1 MSETSGPARKP
12 RHRHRFEKNRR
23 GPSPVGVL
31 SQAQPERPLD
41 TAPVDAPLTP
51 QEAARMKEHFRF
63 LREHRHALKLR
74 LNATEDLLLN
84 GSREPT
90 HRGVCQHLLDKVERA
105 RVLAVSERLP
115 AAEATRFL
123 AGVLRF
129 APEIPYVLRFLE
141 CVRGSASGEQAAAAL
156 SYALRHLDFAETSSA
171 QLRQI
176 LTLIVEVFPP
186 REMPLL
192 LLSLL
197 SGAPFRQALDRSA
210 DALPASLAEMVL
222 PLRAAR
228 AALFRDEHPRA
239 ERGDGGPRHA
249 IPDLERGV
257 LLLLGSAIPGLL
269 ELEIAQR
276 RRLFELGSEG
286 MGRRTTAQQAL
297 ERLEALFSSL
307 SWPNEGERVSAA
319 RRLIG
324 AALAA
329 NETGRARSLL
339 DHELRQRPNAAPF
352 AQWRKLLDAPH
363 VGSIALEPPEGRG
376 DREKRESGA
385 KITLPPPGRWYRGWY
400 VPTQTSVRIRYG
412 ESAEEER
419 VLGLVRL
426 WQRVLVPGVE
436 RVVEHGG
443 GERPY
448 LALRVAGRSFARA
461 LEEQRGI
468 DAATCREWSI
478 EACQLLSGLSRYGVE
493 LPDADPH
500 RFSVD
505 HVGRLWLV
513 DPWGAQSRAPEVAD
527 QAHARHAQR
536 LVARILE
543 VARTP
548 PLPGAAREALN
559 QAETFER
566 IVELLEGG

>member
-12 RHRHRFEKNRR
+12 RHRHRFKKNRR

-31 SQAQPERPLD
+31 SAAQPERRLD
-41 TAPVDAPLTP
+41 AAPVDAPLTP

-63 LREHRHALKLR
+63 LREHRHTLKLR
-74 LNATEDLLLN
+74 VNATEDLLLN

-105 RVLAVSERLP
+105 RVLVVSERLP

-123 AGVLRF
+123 AGILRF

-156 SYALRHLDFAETSSA
+156 SYALRRLDFAETSSA

-210 DALPASLAEMVL
+210 DALPASLADMVL

-239 ERGDGGPRHA
+239 ERGDGGQRHA
-249 IPDLERGV
+249 APDLERGV

-269 ELEIAQR
+269 ELETAQR
-276 RRLFELGSEG
+276 RRLFELGSEA

-307 SWPNEGERVSAA
+307 SWPNEGERVNGA

-329 NETGRARSLL
+329 NQTGRARSLL
-339 DHELRQRPNAAPF
+339 DHELGQRPNAAPF

-376 DREKRESGA
+376 DRGQRESGA
-385 KITLPPPGRWYRGWY
+385 KSALPPSGRWYRGWY

-412 ESAEEER
+412 ESTEEER
-419 VLGLVRL
+419 ILGLVRL

-436 RVVEHGG
+436 RIVEHGG

-448 LALRVAGRSFARA
+448 LALRVAGRSLARA
-461 LEEQRGI
+461 LEEPRGI
-468 DAATCREWSI
+468 DAATCREWSL
-478 EACQLLSGLSRYGVE
+478 EACQLLSALSRCGVE
-493 LPDADPH
+493 LPDAEPH

-505 HVGRLWLV
+505 HAGRLWLV
-513 DPWGAQSRAPEVAD
+513 DPWGAEGRAPEAAD

-543 VARTP
+543 AARTP

-566 IVELLEGG
+566 IVELLE

>member
-1 MSETSGPARKP
+1 
-12 RHRHRFEKNRR
+12 
-23 GPSPVGVL
+23 
-31 SQAQPERPLD
+31 
-41 TAPVDAPLTP
+41 
-51 QEAARMKEHFRF
+51 
-63 LREHRHALKLR
+63 
-74 LNATEDLLLN
+74 
-84 GSREPT
+84 
-90 HRGVCQHLLDKVERA
+90 
-105 RVLAVSERLP
+105 
-115 AAEATRFL
+115 
-123 AGVLRF
+123 
-129 APEIPYVLRFLE
+129 
-141 CVRGSASGEQAAAAL
+141 
-156 SYALRHLDFAETSSA
+156 
-171 QLRQI
+171 
-176 LTLIVEVFPP
+176 
-186 REMPLL
+186 
-192 LLSLL
+192 
-197 SGAPFRQALDRSA
+197 
-210 DALPASLAEMVL
+210 
-222 PLRAAR
+222 
-228 AALFRDEHPRA
+228 
-239 ERGDGGPRHA
+239 
-249 IPDLERGV
+249 
-257 LLLLGSAIPGLL
+257 LLGSAIPGLL
-269 ELEIAQR
+269 ELETAQR
-276 RRLFELGSEG
+276 RRLFELGSEA
-286 MGRRTTAQQAL
+286 MGRTTTAQQAL
-297 ERLEALFSSL
+297 ERLEALMQSL

-329 NETGRARSLL
+329 NQTGRARSLL
-339 DHELRQRPNAAPF
+339 DHELGQRPNAAPF

-385 KITLPPPGRWYRGWY
+385 KSTLPPSGRWYRGWY

-419 VLGLVRL
+419 ILGLVRL

-448 LALRVAGRSFARA
+448 LALRVAGRNFARA

-478 EACQLLSGLSRYGVE
+478 EACQLLSGLSRCGVE

-505 HVGRLWLV
+505 HAGRLWLV
-513 DPWGAQSRAPEVAD
+513 DPWGAQSRALEAAD

-543 VARTP
+543 AARTS
-548 PLPGAAREALN
+548 PLPAAAREALN

-566 IVELLEGG
+566 IVELLE